1 MDESF
6 EIPVLYKDQEL
17 FFTARLLTFG
27 YTHKFQVEVD
37 DRELFFEPDDNGSYR
52 ALIDPALMEEGKKI
66 DADLLKAIAASIEAI
81 LK

>member
-17 FFTARLLTFG
+17 FFTARLLTVG
-27 YTHKFQVEVD
+27 YTHKFQVDVD
-37 DRELFFEPDDNGSYR
+37 GRELFFEPDDNGAYR
-52 ALIDPALMEEGKKI
+52 ALVDPAFMEEGKKI
-66 DADLLKAIAASIEAI
+66 DIGLLKAIAASIEDI